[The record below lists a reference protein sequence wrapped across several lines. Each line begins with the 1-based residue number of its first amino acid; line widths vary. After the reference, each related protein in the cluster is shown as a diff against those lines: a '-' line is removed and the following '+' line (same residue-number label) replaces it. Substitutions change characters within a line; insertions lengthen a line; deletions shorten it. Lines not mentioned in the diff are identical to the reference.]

1 MSMHFIRSGR
11 KSQTVSK
18 LCTKVGARVVYI
30 REAWTKINGVMTK
43 VFDSG
48 YVPPVIPDPEPEQPT
63 IAGYLVVSYDGSIHY
78 SADGLTFTRSSHLVN
93 PGKHAVV
100 YNPDDQYFYICDLE
114 QTRANWVRTHDGID
128 FEAITGP
135 ETNIGAVCLAN
146 GFIVALEN
154 NSDKLHYAP
163 TSNSQSWTAKQIMD
177 LNSVVNQWESLI
189 YCPVHGRWI
198 GQIKSVTSGQMN
210 YNGYIM
216 FSAPTSEISA
226 LLLDFTRYG
235 RIVEAGNKYY
245 SMASVY
251 VGERPNGYIERYLM
265 GSTDGLD
272 WDVELD
278 LGQNV
283 TATQTAPNDFVASN
297 GAVTVTTATTSN
309 NGINVNVAGVWSLY
323 QIPMSIGSMNYPM
336 AYINGVFVIAKADS
350 QSTAGA
356 YSVNGTDWMAST
368 MISNSGCV
376 SMIKAGRFAFFSSAD
391 GVVQNTSDGQ
401 TWNNISTLGGLYQP
415 ANVAIASSEV

>member
-18 LCTKVGARVVYI
+18 LCTKIGARVLYI

-100 YNPDDQYFYICDLE
+100 FNPVDQYYYICDLE
-114 QTRANWVRTHDGID
+114 QSYANWVRTHDGIT
-128 FEAITGP
+128 FEAVTGP

-146 GFIVALEN
+146 GYIVALEN
-154 NSDKLHYAP
+154 NSNRLHYAA
-163 TSNSQSWTAKQIMD
+163 TSNPQSWTAKQILD
-177 LNSVVNQWESLI
+177 LGGTVSQWESLI
-189 YCPVHGRWI
+189 YCPIHGRWI
-198 GQIKSVTSGQMN
+198 GQIKSATGGTTN

-216 FSAPTSEISA
+216 FSSPTSEISA
-226 LLLDFTRYG
+226 LLLDFSRIG

-245 SMASVY
+245 SMAGVY
-251 VGERPNGYIERYLM
+251 VGERPYGHTERYLM
-265 GSTDGLD
+265 GSLDGID
-272 WDVELD
+272 WSIELE
-278 LGQNV
+278 LGANV
-283 TATQTAPNDFVASN
+283 TAQQTMPNDFVASN
-297 GAVTVTTATTSN
+297 GSVTVTTATTSN
-309 NGINVNVAGVWSLY
+309 NGINVNVAGTWNLY
-323 QIPMSIGSMNYPM
+323 QIPMTINSMNYPM
-336 AYINGVFVIAKADS
+336 AYINGAFVIAKADA
-350 QSTAGA
+350 QTTAAA
-356 YSVNGTDWMAST
+356 YSVNGTDWVAST
-368 MISNSGCV
+368 MTSNSGCV
-376 SMIKAGRFAFFSSAD
+376 SMVKAGRFAFFSSAD

-415 ANVAIASSEV
+415 AYVAIASSEV

>member
-18 LCTKVGARVVYI
+18 LCTKIGARVLYI

-100 YNPDDQYFYICDLE
+100 FNPVDQYYYICDLE
-114 QTRANWVRTHDGID
+114 QSYANWVRTHDGIT
-128 FEAITGP
+128 FEAVTGP

-146 GFIVALEN
+146 GYIVALEN
-154 NSDKLHYAP
+154 NSNRLHYAA
-163 TSNSQSWTAKQIMD
+163 TSNPQSWTAKQILD
-177 LNSVVNQWESLI
+177 LGGTVSQWESLI
-189 YCPVHGRWI
+189 YCPIHGRWI
-198 GQIKSVTSGQMN
+198 GQIKSATGGTTN

-216 FSAPTSEISA
+216 FSSPTSEISA
-226 LLLDFTRYG
+226 LLLDFSRIG

-245 SMASVY
+245 SMAGVY
-251 VGERPNGYIERYLM
+251 VGERPYGHTERYLM
-265 GSTDGLD
+265 GSLDGID
-272 WDVELD
+272 WSIELE
-278 LGQNV
+278 LGANV
-283 TATQTAPNDFVASN
+283 TAQQTMPNDFVASN
-297 GAVTVTTATTSN
+297 GSVTVTTATTSN
-309 NGINVNVAGVWSLY
+309 NGINVNVAGTWNLY
-323 QIPMSIGSMNYPM
+323 QIPMTINSMNYPM
-336 AYINGVFVIAKADS
+336 AYINGVFVIAKADA
-350 QSTAGA
+350 QTTAAA
-356 YSVNGTDWMAST
+356 YSVNGTDWVAST
-368 MISNSGCV
+368 MTSNSGCV
-376 SMIKAGRFAFFSSAD
+376 SMVKAGRFAFFSSAD

-415 ANVAIASSEV
+415 AYVAIASSEV

>member
-18 LCTKVGARVVYI
+18 LCTKIGARTLYI
-30 REAWTKINGVMTK
+30 KEAWTKINGVMTK

-48 YVPPVIPDPEPEQPT
+48 YVTPEIPDPEPELPT

-93 PGKHAVV
+93 PGEHAVV
-100 YNPDDQYFYICDLE
+100 YNPTDQYFYICDLN
-114 QTRANWVRTHDGID
+114 QTNANWVRTHDGIT

-146 GFIVALEN
+146 GYIVALAN
-154 NSDKLHYAP
+154 NSDMLYYASV
-163 TSNSQSWTAKQIMD
+163 SNPQQWTAKQIMD
-177 LNSVVNQWESLI
+177 LGGAVTAWESLI
-189 YCPVHGRWI
+189 YCPVHGKWI
-198 GQIKSVTSGQMN
+198 GQIKSATAGTIN

-216 FSAPTSEISA
+216 FSSPTSEISA
-226 LLLDFTRYG
+226 LLLDFNRFG
-235 RIVEAGNKYY
+235 RIVEAGSKYY

-251 VGERPNGYIERYLM
+251 VGTRPNGYVNRYLM
-265 GSTDGLD
+265 GSTDGID
-272 WDVELD
+272 WSIELD

-283 TATQTAPNDFVASN
+283 TAQQSAPNDFVAFN

-309 NGINVNVAGVWSLY
+309 NAVNVNVAGTWNLY
-323 QIPMSIGSMNYPM
+323 QIPMSINSMNYPM
-336 AYINGVFVIAKADS
+336 AYINGAFVIAKADS

-356 YSVNGTDWMAST
+356 YSTNGTDWVAST

-376 SMIKAGRFAFFSSAD
+376 AMIKAGNYAFFASAD
-391 GVVQNTSDGQ
+391 GVMQNTSNGQ
-401 TWNNISTLGGLYQP
+401 TWNNISTLAGLYQP
-415 ANVAIASSEV
+415 DKVAIASSEV

>member
-18 LCTKVGARVVYI
+18 LCTKIGARVVYI

-63 IAGYLVVSYDGSIHY
+63 IADYLVVSYDGSIHY

-100 YNPDDQYFYICDLE
+100 FNPVDQYYYICDLE
-114 QTRANWVRTHDGID
+114 QSYANWVRTHDGIT

-146 GFIVALEN
+146 GYIVALEN
-154 NSDKLHYAP
+154 NSDRLHYAA
-163 TSNSQSWTAKQIMD
+163 TSNPQSWTAKQILD
-177 LNSVVNQWESLI
+177 LGGTVSQWESLI
-189 YCPVHGRWI
+189 YCPIHERWI
-198 GQIKSVTSGQMN
+198 GQIKSATGGTIN

-216 FSAPTSEISA
+216 FSSPTSEISA
-226 LLLDFTRYG
+226 LLLDFSRFG

-245 SMASVY
+245 SMAAVY
-251 VGERPNGYIERYLM
+251 VGERPYGHTERYLM
-265 GSTDGLD
+265 GSLDGID
-272 WDVELD
+272 WSIELE
-278 LGQNV
+278 LGANI
-283 TATQTAPNDFVASN
+283 TAQQTMPNDFVASN
-297 GAVTVTTATTSN
+297 GSVTVTTATTSN
-309 NGINVNVAGVWSLY
+309 NGINVNVAGTWNLY
-323 QIPMSIGSMNYPM
+323 QIPMTINSTNYPM
-336 AYINGVFVIAKADS
+336 AYINGVFVIAKADT
-350 QSTAGA
+350 QTTAAA
-356 YSVNGTDWMAST
+356 YSVNGTDWVAST

-376 SMIKAGRFAFFSSAD
+376 SMVKAGRFAFFSSAD

-415 ANVAIASSEV
+415 AYVAIASSEV